1 VSNRQSFDRFAADY
15 HRFAGLEPPRVLR
28 WLLTQL
34 PAHGGRVLD
43 AGCGPGRHTQVLA
56 ELFDDVVGLD
66 ISEPLI
72 DIARRQRSSPN
83 VRFVVMDLVF
93 LTDNAGFDLVFS
105 STTLHHVPD
114 LDAALLHLRGLVRP
128 GGKAILIDNVAARP
142 TPPRWV
148 HVLGALRDV
157 PSDIARVGA
166 RHAGWLLKFRTS
178 AAWLDH
184 LASDRYL
191 SRQAFERRYGSI
203 FPGARFQ
210 NLGYAHALVWAKKNP
225 AAVTRGDEVRREPWE
240 TMPGRTVSDITATT
254 QNPSEPY
261 QVRATSGVLSHN
273 RQS

>member
-15 HRFAGLEPPRVLR
+15 DRFAGLEPPLVLR

-43 AGCGPGRHTQVLA
+43 AGCGAGRHTQVLA
-56 ELFDDVVGLD
+56 EHFDEVLGVD

-72 DIARRQRSSPN
+72 DIARQHSAPN
-83 VRFVVMDLVF
+83 VRYVVGDLRSF
-93 LTDNAGFDLVFS
+93 RDAMGFDLVFS

-114 LDAALLHLRGLVRP
+114 LEASLLHLRGLVRP
-128 GGKAILIDNVAARP
+128 GGIAILVDNVASRP
-142 TPPRWV
+142 TPPRWI
-148 HVLGALRDV
+148 HVLGAVRDF
-157 PSDIARVGA
+157 PSDVARLGWRQA
-166 RHAGWLLKFRTS
+166 RWLLKFRTS

-261 QVRATSGVLSHN
+261 PVRATGGS
-273 RQS
+273 